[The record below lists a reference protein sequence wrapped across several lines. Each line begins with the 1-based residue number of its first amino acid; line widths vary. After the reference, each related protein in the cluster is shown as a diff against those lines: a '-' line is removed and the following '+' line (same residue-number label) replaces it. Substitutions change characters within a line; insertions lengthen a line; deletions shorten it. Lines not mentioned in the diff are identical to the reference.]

1 MGNEVSVEER
11 LYELKFTSKQLT
23 RESQRMEKKEK
34 EERRKIKGAIEKG
47 NMDGARIYA
56 ENAIRSKNQALN
68 FLRLAGRVE
77 AVANRVE
84 TAVRMQQ
91 VTKSMAGV
99 VQGMDAALKD
109 MDLEK
114 ISRLMDRFDQ
124 TFEDLDVQS
133 QTMEQSMQSAGAVST
148 PIDQVDSLIQQVATE
163 HGLEVTEKLDGLAA
177 PQQLA
182 GPEKEHD
189 DLTARLEKLKAK

>member
-1 MGNEVSVEER
+1 MGNDVSVEDR

-23 RESQRMEKKEK
+23 RESAKMEKKEK
-34 EERRKIKGAIEKG
+34 EERKKIKMAIEKG

-56 ENAIRSKNQALN
+56 ENAIRNKNQALN

-99 VQGMDAALKD
+99 VTGMDEALKN

-114 ISRLMDRFDQ
+114 ISHLMDRFEK
-124 TFEDLDVQS
+124 TFEDLDVQA
-133 QTMEQSMQSAGAVST
+133 QTMEQSMSSAGAVST

-163 HGLEVTEKLDGLAA
+163 HGLEVTERLDGMAVPQHAA
-177 PQQLA
+177 PA
-182 GPEKEHD
+182 KEQD
-189 DLTARLEKLKAK
+189 DLTARLERLKAK